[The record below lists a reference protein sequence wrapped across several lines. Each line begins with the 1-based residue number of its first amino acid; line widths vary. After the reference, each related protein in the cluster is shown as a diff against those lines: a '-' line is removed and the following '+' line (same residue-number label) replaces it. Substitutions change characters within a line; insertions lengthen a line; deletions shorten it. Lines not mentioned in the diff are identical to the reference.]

1 MGSPAESAF
10 LKRFMG
16 KVKTAALLLL
26 ALLLQ
31 PTLVSS
37 RHFNCANVCEEAGR
51 GHPDRPSGTE
61 MSIEVEHGEYK
72 CFGTVCAVLTADYNR
87 LLVPKPW
94 VGVQAPVIGSRLDDV
109 KKCAESGA
117 FSVLDVITDLD
128 VLEVSEVNQL
138 HGSISVLARVKLA
151 WDEPNLA
158 ICACGAHD
166 LKSKYR
172 LSSDF
177 EDFIWTPDLAVF
189 DSKDFK
195 HTHGLRKLG
204 ALEVSLADHCA
215 TRVSQRF
222 DFQVKLICP
231 MAMEFYPLDR
241 NVCELKLGSGSH
253 PANQLAFRNGRQRI
267 RHSFEDQTYRDFFF
281 KSHEMCEKMM
291 EVEVLGVRGAK
302 SSFRAAGVNIVITR
316 RWGAVLGEY
325 IGISAALALTAVTS
339 LFLCQSSSRATLTA
353 SLALSSVF
361 VIITANTSTPHG
373 EGGLNLV
380 LVYLLGSTIFI
391 LLPYAWICLGHM
403 SHGEGAL
410 KHFLA
415 KDSACAIVLFISFFL
430 FNVIYWVHW
439 ATTYTATT
447 CHNQLKLS
455 EEGIFECSVN

>member
-1 MGSPAESAF
+1 M
-10 LKRFMG
+10 
-16 KVKTAALLLL
+16 
-26 ALLLQ
+26 
-31 PTLVSS
+31 
-37 RHFNCANVCEEAGR
+37 
-51 GHPDRPSGTE
+51 
-61 MSIEVEHGEYK
+61 
-72 CFGTVCAVLTADYNR
+72 
-87 LLVPKPW
+87 
-94 VGVQAPVIGSRLDDV
+94 
-109 KKCAESGA
+109 
-117 FSVLDVITDLD
+117 
-128 VLEVSEVNQL
+128 SEVNQL

-166 LKSKYR
+166 LKYKYR

-325 IGISAALALTAVTS
+325 IGISATLALTAITS
-339 LFLCQSSSRATLTA
+339 LFLYKSSSRATLTA

-361 VIITANTSTPHG
+361 VIITANTSTPHD
-373 EGGLNLV
+373 EVKDTASQVEHQIVITQGGLNLV

-403 SHGEGAL
+403 SHGEGD
-410 KHFLA
+410 KT
-415 KDSACAIVLFISFFL
+415 FIKRISLSEF
-430 FNVIYWVHW
+430 
-439 ATTYTATT
+439 YTAVPFLL
-447 CHNQLKLS
+447 NVL
-455 EEGIFECSVN
+455 IFFKHRGRRFCQKHCIHKKNGHRPPLLL